1 MHHDTVI
8 PYREKK
14 QVFKSKLVDF
24 QLDVCVASQ
33 KNLIYCLILVIIQ
46 ATPVFDH
53 IDSLKFIFKK
63 LTHSVMNNR
72 NYTKVLE
79 NGPCVVLVDIRR
91 VSDFNFKLD

>member
-14 QVFKSKLVDF
+14 TSIQIKTGRFSTWC
-24 QLDVCVASQ
+24 VCHIA

-53 IDSLKFIFKK
+53 IDSLKFIFRT